1 MCVNKFPIKIVKRE
15 VDMKLEDFG
24 LNVAKARIKK
34 NISAYELS
42 LRLGKDP
49 SYVNKL
55 ENGKINVSLKMI
67 IAIAECLEVS
77 IESLFAGE

>member
-1 MCVNKFPIKIVKRE
+1 MKFE
-15 VDMKLEDFG
+15 TFG
-24 LNVAKARIKK
+24 LNVAKARIRK

-49 SYVNKL
+49 SYIHKL

-67 IAIAECLEVS
+67 IS
-77 IESLFAGE
+77 ITQELDINIVDLFNE